1 MYTYRN
7 DNDTNKK
14 LLSVYITVIFIMLLT
29 NFVGNIYISVKSE
42 KEEKIILK
50 SLKEYENMPPDEVDE
65 VAQREIVAIKNNA
78 KKFLH
83 NACLEASVAMITTM
97 IVGFFG
103 WLGKGIVKIAE
114 TDSGYSKYSSSIIEI
129 SIVIA
134 ILEVMGNVKEM
145 FDNIAMYH
153 HVMEYY
159 CNIYRSLFG
168 ILFNIQNQIIK

>member
-1 MYTYRN
+1 
-7 DNDTNKK
+7 
-14 LLSVYITVIFIMLLT
+14 
-29 NFVGNIYISVKSE
+29 
-42 KEEKIILK
+42 
-50 SLKEYENMPPDEVDE
+50 MPPDEVDE
-65 VAQREIVAIKNNA
+65 VVQREIVAIKNNV
-78 KKFLH
+78 KKFLY

-129 SIVIA
+129 SMAIA